1 MMSMVE
7 DFVYSIQLKRFNHQ
21 TSCFLE
27 DSYQNPSHQ
36 PLIFQQK
43 GHLKGHRVIFFKHN
57 LGFLA
62 NLIREQNQLDE
73 AYLHLR
79 GNQENLNRL
88 KYLLLF

>member
-36 PLIFQQK
+36 PLIFQQI
-43 GHLKGHRVIFFKHN
+43 GHLKGHRVIFFKHK
-57 LGFLA
+57 
-62 NLIREQNQLDE
+62 LILVLQNQLDE

-79 GNQENLNRL
+79 ENQENLNRL